1 MIFNTATISKLNK
14 MQHPGLEF
22 KERIISHNNLS
33 VSGTAELLG
42 VTRVTL
48 SKILNGHGAITPNI
62 ALRIEKVFGEKADEW
77 LMLQRQYDLSREK
90 EAFKANPPILKKFKC
105 VIL

>member
-1 MIFNTATISKLNK
+1 M
-14 MQHPGLEF
+14 
-22 KERIISHNNLS
+22 
-33 VSGTAELLG
+33 G

-48 SKILNGHGAITPNI
+48 SKRHGAITPNI
-62 ALRIEKVFGEKADEW
+62 ALRIEKVFDEKADEW

-90 EAFKANPPILKKFKC
+90 EAFKANPPVLKKFKC